1 MENAVSRAFF
11 PLKIFRLGNGDIIM
25 ALNFKPSAEA
35 AKEAEIT
42 PVADATP
49 AVVPEVEAVPEFNI
63 TVAKSELQQK
73 IIDSDEIDR
82 LTAQIDV
89 SNPNSI
95 VTFGGPVAEEI
106 SKASDQVLNSM
117 DINQINDSGKLLQ
130 NLAEVMNQFDS
141 KELATEEKGIKKLF
155 SNAKKELD
163 KILGKYHTMGEAVD
177 KIYIQLKGYEK
188 EISESNVKLDKMF
201 TANLAYYEE
210 LLKYI
215 MAGEQGVKEL
225 DAYIEEYQKKVDA
238 NPEDGTIRMDLNN
251 LIQTREILDQRVM
264 DLKVAENVALQTIP
278 MLKTMEYSN
287 LNLIRKFNSAF
298 IITMPVFKQSLAQ
311 AIMLKRQRVQAE
323 AMSALDAKTNELLI
337 KNAENTV
344 AQSKMTAQLA
354 SGSSIQVETLEK
366 TWSTIVRGI
375 EETKQIQEQARI
387 KRAEDT
393 KKLEALKDDFKAKMH
408 TM

>member
-1 MENAVSRAFF
+1 
-11 PLKIFRLGNGDIIM
+11 M
-25 ALNFKPSAEA
+25 ALKFTPSAEA
-35 AKEAEIT
+35 ANQEAAALT
-42 PVADATP
+42 PVAEATP
-49 AVVPEVEAVPEFNI
+49 VPDIAAQVEPEFNI
-63 TVAKSELQQK
+63 TVAKAEMQQQ
-73 IIDSDEIDR
+73 ILNSDEIDR
-82 LTAQIDV
+82 LTSQIDV

-106 SKASDQVLNSM
+106 SRASDQVLNSM
-117 DINQINDSGKLLQ
+117 NINQIDDSGKLLKS
-130 NLAEVMNQFDS
+130 LADVMEKFDS
-141 KELATEEKGIKKLF
+141 KELAAEEKGLKKLF

-163 KILGKYHTMGEAVD
+163 KILGKYHTMGEDID
-177 KIYIQLKGYEK
+177 KIYVQLKGYEK
-188 EISESNVKLDKMF
+188 EIGEANVKLDKMF
-201 TANLAYYEE
+201 NANLNYYQE

-215 MAGEQGVKEL
+215 MAGEQGVKEI

-238 NPEDGTIRMDLNN
+238 NPEDGTLRMDLNN
-251 LIQTREILDQRVM
+251 LVQVREILDQRVM
-264 DLKVAENVALQTIP
+264 DLRVAENVALQTIP

-287 LNLIRKFNSAF
+287 LNLIRKINSAF

-354 SGSSIQVETLEK
+354 SGTSIQVETLEK
-366 TWSTIVRGI
+366 TWNTIVKGI

-387 KRAEDT
+387 KRIEDT
-393 KKLEALKDDFKAKMH
+393 QKLEALKNDFKAKMH